1 MPLWGSID
9 RCHVWLGFTTGR
21 DVSYVCQRRSCES
34 AGPERT
40 HACFYSNRDVARK
53 VDAFETRSGLN
64 PESDPSNPESRV
76 RFLKCPPNPESD
88 PLNAPKN
95 QREGFARVR
104 LEIRDCKRRR
114 RLVGRVR
121 CLQLSCS
128 TLWGSIDRCHVRLGF
143 TTGRD
148 VSYVCQ
154 RASPESD
161 LRFGIANDVGG

>member
-1 MPLWGSID
+1 MGEYVAFRGLRQGFARVRLEIRDCKRRRRLVGRVRCVQLSCSTLWGSID

-76 RFLKCPPNPESD
+76 
-88 PLNAPKN
+88 
-95 QREGFARVR
+95 
-104 LEIRDCKRRR
+104 
-114 RLVGRVR
+114 
-121 CLQLSCS
+121 
-128 TLWGSIDRCHVRLGF
+128 
-143 TTGRD
+143 
-148 VSYVCQ
+148 
-154 RASPESD
+154 
-161 LRFGIANDVGG
+161 